1 MLGYRWFSFIAK
13 HTPHNRGSHLCY
25 GAQVEKVH
33 RLPNLYCAQL
43 PGGTV
48 TDWPWEVTDER
59 GQPDLPSAL
68 LPKEGLKHYAEEIGS
83 AGRRT
88 LPEVYEQ
95 PTYRPYQVPVR
106 ELCANARARATA
118 RYPAVTTA
126 HRRRHSAQRRHLG

>member
-1 MLGYRWFSFIAK
+1 MAAASVLCVGYRWFASYAN
-13 HTPHNRGSHLCY
+13 TPPTT
-25 GAQVEKVH
+25 GAPICVMGP
-33 RLPNLYCAQL
+33 RLKGPSVTLYLYWAQL

-48 TDWPWEVTDER
+48 TNWLREVTDER

-95 PTYRPYQVPVR
+95 PTYRPYQVSAR
-106 ELCANARARATA
+106 ELCANARARYRALSC
-118 RYPAVTTA
+118 RHNGPSPAP
-126 HRRRHSAQRRHLG
+126 